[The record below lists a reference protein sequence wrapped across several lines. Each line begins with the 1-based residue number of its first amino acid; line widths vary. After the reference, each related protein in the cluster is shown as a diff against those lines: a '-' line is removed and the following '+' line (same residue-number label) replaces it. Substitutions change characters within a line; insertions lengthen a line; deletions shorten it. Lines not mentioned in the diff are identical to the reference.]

1 VKKTV
6 AKTLP
11 TIRDIARITIISGFT
26 LTPLVS
32 SSKNLRSPAPWAGMR
47 APSLRFFLRT
57 LMAVQFIQVHEVLIK
72 VMHVVSGAV
81 WVQFGLFCFFFVWFN
96 KA

>member
-1 VKKTV
+1 
-6 AKTLP
+6 
-11 TIRDIARITIISGFT
+11 
-26 LTPLVS
+26 
-32 SSKNLRSPAPWAGMR
+32 MR